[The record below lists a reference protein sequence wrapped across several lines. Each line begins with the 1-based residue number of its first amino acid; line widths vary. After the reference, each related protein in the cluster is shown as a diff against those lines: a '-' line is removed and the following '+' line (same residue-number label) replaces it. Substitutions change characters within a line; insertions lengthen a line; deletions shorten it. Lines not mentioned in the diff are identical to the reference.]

1 MIIKGLHAKRLPS
14 SKHPLDFQAKR
25 SSKTF
30 KDSSIANLENNNSGS
45 LLALILLTRCLYT
58 LPGSAQLAVMMLLPS
73 SNFWLPV
80 AKKKSKPLVAV
91 TRNSYKGQ

>member
-1 MIIKGLHAKRLPS
+1 MIIKGLHAKPLPS
-14 SKHPLDFQAKR
+14 SKHPLDFQAKP
-25 SSKTF
+25 SKLPELQQ
-30 KDSSIANLENNNSGS
+30 KNLENNNSGS
-45 LLALILLTRCLYT
+45 LLALTFLTRCLYT
-58 LPGSAQLAVMMLLPS
+58 LPGSAQLAVMMLLLPS

>member
-1 MIIKGLHAKRLPS
+1 MIIKGLHAKPLPS
-14 SKHPLDFQAKR
+14 SKHPLDFQAKP